1 MHRTTEQSIHM
12 NIINIIHIDMN
23 VLAVLSMYIVM
34 SIFDCTLV
42 VSENNLLQ
50 RQYESTT
57 TLTI

>member
-34 SIFDCTLV
+34 SIFDSTLV
-42 VSENNLLQ
+42 VSESNLLQ